1 MLSFKFERSKQTA
14 TLDWHS
20 VLGEDKLSLYASLG
34 MLLVEW
40 FNLSLTVLA
49 IFLFASVQQL
59 FFTGILD
66 FGQSMGGW
74 DMK

>member
-1 MLSFKFERSKQTA
+1 M
-14 TLDWHS
+14 
-20 VLGEDKLSLYASLG
+20 LGEDKLSLYASLG

-49 IFLFASVQQL
+49 IFIFASVQQH

-66 FGQSMGGW
+66 FGQSMGGR